1 MIKFRVSG
9 TICILFTNTITPH
22 QIDAFILQMTLVRL
36 REIRYNNQGQ
46 RVTAEQGHCFEA
58 GLFAFRVR
66 GYCEVLFD
74 GSSQKC
80 RQGMGFPQH
89 KAGRGP
95 FSLAPQKSH
104 VSSWQC
110 SCVQAETVTG
120 PGPSQCGC
128 MGLRTR
134 FLGSAG
140 RKSSVNFLSLKDILR
155 VPLGISISLQI
166 YPKFSKFTMTNV
178 TVPLN

>member
-1 MIKFRVSG
+1 MDHPRNADGAWDFHSTKQGEDPSP
-9 TICILFTNTITPH
+9 LH
-22 QIDAFILQMTLVRL
+22 L
-36 REIRYNNQGQ
+36 R
-46 RVTAEQGHCFEA
+46 
-58 GLFAFRVR
+58 
-66 GYCEVLFD
+66 
-74 GSSQKC
+74 S
-80 RQGMGFPQH
+80 
-89 KAGRGP
+89 
-95 FSLAPQKSH
+95 KSH

-128 MGLRTR
+128 MGLRTH
-134 FLGSAG
+134 FLGTAG